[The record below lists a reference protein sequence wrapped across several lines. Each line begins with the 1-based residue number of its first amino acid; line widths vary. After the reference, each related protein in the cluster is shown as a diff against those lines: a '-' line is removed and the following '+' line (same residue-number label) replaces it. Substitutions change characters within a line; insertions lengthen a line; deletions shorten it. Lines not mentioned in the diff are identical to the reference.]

1 MTQKANENFLVKM
14 LAIGTLVLG
23 VSVGSLSNTAEASPI
38 EQGRMMFGAMLGGGT
53 GYFAV
58 GGQFGYFVV
67 DGLRPSLSVVY
78 QTQSSGVLETS
89 EVETTPGLRYYFGIP
104 ETSLY
109 PFAEVELG
117 IKSLSYE
124 IEGAS
129 ESFLFYRAGAGGGL
143 LAMLNRNFGLEVALG
158 VDQFFGADEILK
170 QIGFIPEGLAFR
182 YNFGFSVSF

>member
-1 MTQKANENFLVKM
+1 MNKRVPN
-14 LAIGTLVLG
+14 GLG
-23 VSVGSLSNTAEASPI
+23 VIGLIAFCASLTWTPHQADASPI
-38 EQGRMMFGAMLGGGT
+38 EEGRMMFGAVLGGGT

-58 GGQFGYFVV
+58 GGQFGYFVL

-78 QTQSSGVLETS
+78 QTQSSGALETS
-89 EVETTPGLRYYFGIP
+89 EVETTPGLRYYIGIP

-109 PFAEVELG
+109 PFAETELG
-117 IKSLSYE
+117 VNSLSYE

-129 ESFLFYRAGAGGGL
+129 KSFLFYRAGAGGGL
-143 LAMLNRNFGLEVALG
+143 LAMISRNFGLEVTLG

-170 QIGFIPEGLAFR
+170 DIGFIPDGLAFR

>member
-1 MTQKANENFLVKM
+1 MHQKKNRSRMNRLGMIA
-14 LAIGTLVLG
+14 LAIF
-23 VSVGSLSNTAEASPI
+23 SLSFFAPANHAQASPI
-38 EQGRMMFGAMLGGGT
+38 EEGRMMFGAVLGGGT

-58 GGQFGYFVV
+58 GGQFGYFVL

-78 QTQSSGVLETS
+78 QTQSAGGLETS
-89 EVETTPGLRYYFGIP
+89 EVETTAGLRYYIGIP

-109 PFAEVELG
+109 PFAETELG
-117 IKSLSYE
+117 VNSLSYE

-158 VDQFFGADEILK
+158 VDQFFGADPILK
-170 QIGFIPEGLAFR
+170 DIGFIPEGLAFR